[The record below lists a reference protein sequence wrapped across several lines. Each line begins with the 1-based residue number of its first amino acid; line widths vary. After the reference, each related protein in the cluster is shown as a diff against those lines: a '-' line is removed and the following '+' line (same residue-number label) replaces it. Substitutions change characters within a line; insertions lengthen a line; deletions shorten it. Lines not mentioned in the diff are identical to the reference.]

1 MNMRFALLL
10 ALAGLVLP
18 ACAATGDSPGY
29 GGDDSGGVADFGR
42 EGTYF
47 QAGWQ
52 ESHVRKLRS
61 MAPVDSGSSDKG
73 YSARLGYRLEP
84 DFAVEVESDRATGYG
99 LNVGPARAKLDTLSI
114 ALQGKYFFCDRRAQ
128 PYALLGAGWTR
139 AGGSAIEDQDAF
151 FARGGVGMDYY
162 LSETLA
168 LFAEGAYSVP
178 TLDLHSIPH
187 VDLQA
192 GLIIRF

>member
-1 MNMRFALLL
+1 M
-10 ALAGLVLP
+10 
-18 ACAATGDSPGY
+18 
-29 GGDDSGGVADFGR
+29 
-42 EGTYF
+42 
-47 QAGWQ
+47 
-52 ESHVRKLRS
+52 
-61 MAPVDSGSSDKG
+61 
-73 YSARLGYRLEP
+73 
-84 DFAVEVESDRATGYG
+84 ESDRATGYG
-99 LNVGPARAKLDTLSI
+99 LSVGGARAELDTLSI

-128 PYALLGAGWTR
+128 PYALLGGGWTR
-139 AGGSAIEDQDAF
+139 AGGSVMEDQDGF

-178 TLDLHSIPH
+178 TLDLHNIPH